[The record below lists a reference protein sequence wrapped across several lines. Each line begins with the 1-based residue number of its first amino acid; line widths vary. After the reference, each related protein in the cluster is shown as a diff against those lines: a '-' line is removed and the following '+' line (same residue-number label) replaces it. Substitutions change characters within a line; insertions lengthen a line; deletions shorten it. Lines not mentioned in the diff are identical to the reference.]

1 MPANVPHSGA
11 RCDVGDDGWAARR
24 SGQGEDG
31 GVTLDPE
38 ELFDLD
44 PDRPDLSGAV
54 LLHTL
59 DGFVDAGAAVRL
71 ARATLLTDDAPVVA
85 RFDIDQ
91 LYDYRAR
98 RPTMRF
104 DVDHW
109 SDYETPQLAV
119 HLLHDSNDVP
129 YLLLAGPE
137 PDTQWERYAAAV
149 ALLVD
154 RLGVRLVIG
163 LDAFPMSVPH
173 SRPTP
178 IIVHGSR
185 RELFADYR
193 PWLGQI
199 MVPASASH
207 VVEYRLGA
215 AGIDALAIAA
225 PVPPYLSQ
233 AEYPAAAL
241 ALLREVGA
249 RAGLRF
255 DTSMLEDAEQV
266 NRKAIEREV
275 AASDEL
281 QALVAAI
288 EAQYDAA
295 AAAAQTALAEG
306 DLPSADEL
314 GAELERFLADESRG
328 E

>member
-1 MPANVPHSGA
+1 
-11 RCDVGDDGWAARR
+11 
-24 SGQGEDG
+24 
-31 GVTLDPE
+31 VTLNPE

-44 PDRPDLSGAV
+44 ADRPDLSGAV
-54 LLHTL
+54 LLHML

-71 ARATLLTDDAPVVA
+71 ARATLLAEDAPVLA
-85 RFDIDQ
+85 RFDVDQ

-98 RPTMRF
+98 RPIMRF
-104 DVDHW
+104 EVDHW
-109 SDYETPQLAV
+109 SGYDTPQLAL
-119 HLLHDSNDVP
+119 HLLHDSDETP
-129 YLLLAGPE
+129 YLILAGPE

-149 ALLVD
+149 ALLVE

-193 PWLGQI
+193 AWLGQI
-199 MVPASASH
+199 MVPASAGH
-207 VVEYRLGA
+207 LVEYRLGA
-215 AGIDALAIAA
+215 AGMDALGIAA
-225 PVPPYLSQ
+225 PVPPYLAQ
-233 AEYPAAAL
+233 TDFPAAGL

-249 RAGLRF
+249 RAGLRL
-255 DTSMLEDAEQV
+255 DTATLEEAELV
-266 NRKAIEREV
+266 NRRAIEREV
-275 AASDEL
+275 AGSEEL
-281 QALVAAI
+281 QTLVAAL
-288 EAQYDAA
+288 EQQYDAA
-295 AAAAQTALAEG
+295 AAAARLTLAEG

-314 GAELERFLADESRG
+314 GAELERFLANEARG